1 MKLTGLTISAVVL
14 LALVGGLYWSN
25 HHKPAETP
33 ATTTPTAPKILSLN
47 EADIAKVDLKK
58 KTGEEVVLARNAAG
72 KWEMTEPKKLAV
84 DQDAV
89 SSMISSLAS
98 LNSDR
103 LVEDKASNLG
113 QYGLTEP
120 ALKVDI
126 TKKDGKTQEL
136 LIGDDTPTGS
146 GAFAKL
152 QNDPRVFTVA
162 TFSKTSIDKSPK
174 DLRDKRLL
182 TVDSDKITRLELIGQ
197 AKGKSQDI
205 EFGRDKDAWQILKP
219 KPLRADGLQVE
230 ELLRKLKDA
239 KMDLNVS
246 EDDAKKFAS
255 NFATGMP
262 VATVKVTDSSG
273 TQELQIRKKGGD
285 YFAKS
290 SAVAGI
296 QKVAADL
303 GAGVDKALADFR
315 NKKLFDLDRKSVV

>member
-1 MKLTGLTISAVVL
+1 MASYTKS
-14 LALVGGLYWSN
+14 SF
-25 HHKPAETP
+25 
-33 ATTTPTAPKILSLN
+33 
-47 EADIAKVDLKK
+47 D
-58 KTGEEVVLARNAAG
+58 KT
-72 KWEMTEPKKLAV
+72 
-84 DQDAV
+84 
-89 SSMISSLAS
+89 
-98 LNSDR
+98 
-103 LVEDKASNLG
+103 
-113 QYGLTEP
+113 
-120 ALKVDI
+120 
-126 TKKDGKTQEL
+126 
-136 LIGDDTPTGS
+136 
-146 GAFAKL
+146 
-152 QNDPRVFTVA
+152 
-162 TFSKTSIDKSPK
+162 PK

-182 TVDSDKITRLELIGQ
+182 TFDQDKLSRLELI
-197 AKGKSQDI
+197 AKKDDL
-205 EFGRDKDAWQILKP
+205 EFGRSKDEWQILKP